1 MKSKIISI
9 LKIFFTSYFWIFILV
24 FILDIV
30 TKNVMESIL
39 LEKGSIVVIPGF
51 LTFSLVYNTGAGFG
65 IFGNIDNV
73 ILRRTLLIGVSVIM
87 SLCFLIYYIVKY
99 KKLSTVYKI
108 LIMLLFAGA
117 FGNLIDRAFYKD
129 GKVIDFIDVDLG
141 AYKTFPVF
149 NIADSSLVIGIAILI
164 IAMIVEEAK
173 AYKNKKQSLN
183 NGSSVENNKEASDN
197 DDK

>member
-149 NIADSSLVIGIAILI
+149 NIADSSLVIGIAILL

-173 AYKNKKQSLN
+173 AYKNKN
-183 NGSSVENNKEASDN
+183 NL
-197 DDK
+197 